1 MALSMK
7 ERNDEKAWAAY
18 EKDAK
23 KLMKEAMG
31 KREKISDR
39 HRNDPP
45 GSGLGISP
53 EAKEAR
59 ELSKWYG
66 EELKKLQ
73 TRHGIR

>member
-1 MALSMK
+1 MSMR

-18 EKDAK
+18 EKDAR
-23 KLMKEAMG
+23 KLMEEAMG
-31 KREKISDR
+31 KREGISAR
-39 HRNDPP
+39 HKKDPP
-45 GSGLGISP
+45 GSGLGTSP

-73 TRHGIR
+73 IRHGIK